1 MPELVETLP
10 AVSPRGH
17 SRAWQKVRRSRA
29 FMAGALLVAIYL
41 GAAAFAGFAK
51 YGPRQISQDAQL
63 KSPGAGNWLGT
74 DHLGRDMMSRVLHGA
89 RWSLFIGVVSVG
101 VALAI
106 GVPLGLFAG
115 SAGGALD
122 ALIMRAVDIMLAFPA
137 ILLAIAIVA
146 TLGPSLFNLMLAVGL
161 VNVPV
166 YARQVRA
173 SVLQVR
179 ELDYVTAARALGA
192 GRLRI
197 MVFQI
202 LPNVAAPIV
211 VLATLGVG
219 TAILEA
225 AGLGFVGLGVEP
237 DTPEWGT
244 MLAQA
249 REHSFMQYPW
259 TVAGP
264 GIAISLAILG
274 FNLLGDALR
283 DALDPRSSKI

>member
-1 MPELVETLP
+1 MPEFIDVLP
-10 AVSPRGH
+10 ARGP
-17 SRAWQKVRRSRA
+17 SRAWLKVRRSRA
-29 FMAGALLVAIYL
+29 AMAGALLVALYL

-51 YGPRQISQDAQL
+51 RPPREISQDSQL
-63 KSPGAGNWLGT
+63 QSPGAGKWFGT
-74 DHLGRDMMSRVLHGA
+74 DHLGRDMLSRVLHGA

-101 VALAI
+101 VALII

-115 SAGGALD
+115 AAGGAVD
-122 ALIMRAVDIMLAFPA
+122 ALVMRVVDIMLAFPA

-192 GRLRI
+192 GRTRI
-197 MVFQI
+197 IVFQI

>member
-1 MPELVETLP
+1 MPDLGRP
-10 AVSPRGH
+10 WR
-17 SRAWQKVRRSRA
+17 KVRRSRA
-29 FMAGALLVAIYL
+29 AAAGALLVLLYL
-41 GAAAFAGFAK
+41 GCAAFAGFAPR
-51 YGPRQISQDAQL
+51 GPREISQDAQL
-63 KSPGAGNWLGT
+63 QAPGAGKWLGT
-74 DHLGRDMMSRVLHGA
+74 DHLGRDMLSRVLHGA
-89 RWSLFIGVVSVG
+89 RWSLYIGVVSVG
-101 VALAI
+101 LALLL
-106 GVPLGLFAG
+106 GVPLGLLAG
-115 SAGGALD
+115 VAGGAPD
-122 ALIMRAVDIMLAFPA
+122 ALVMRAMDVMLAFPA

-146 TLGPSLFNLMLAVGL
+146 TLGPSLFHLMLAVGL

-179 ELDYVTAARALGA
+179 EMDYVTAARALGA

-197 MVFQI
+197 ALVQI

-259 TVAGP
+259 TVAAP
-264 GIAISLAILG
+264 GVAISLAILG

-283 DALDPRSSKI
+283 DALDPRASKL